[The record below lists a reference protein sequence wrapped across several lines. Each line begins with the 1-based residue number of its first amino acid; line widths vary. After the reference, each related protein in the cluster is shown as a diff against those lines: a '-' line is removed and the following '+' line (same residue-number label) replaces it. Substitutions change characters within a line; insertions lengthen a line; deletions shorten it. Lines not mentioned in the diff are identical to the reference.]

1 MTKIIQCSSAGFN
14 FIPRCKY
21 DNSFLKYQLF
31 AQIHTIYF
39 INSHKNSNFEAERRD
54 MISRIVNK
62 LLKTEKRITIPALGS
77 FMKRN
82 DGVIVFTDMLKDD
95 DGVLARHVAAQMFV
109 STKEAQEDISKF
121 TEQVNRNLRER
132 GVAELSDL
140 GLLTR
145 NAQGKIV
152 FISKDAAD
160 ASTPQ
165 SSIEPAPNQMPK
177 TVIQTE
183 TTPNAETNSPSK
195 PTRDTTTPTPQK
207 ATTKDNSA
215 SSKPITRTPKRA
227 PAPAKPTRDWVLISA
242 IIAACIALACM
253 AFGIF
258 EGNVTSLI
266 LE

>member
-1 MTKIIQCSSAGFN
+1 
-14 FIPRCKY
+14 
-21 DNSFLKYQLF
+21 
-31 AQIHTIYF
+31 
-39 INSHKNSNFEAERRD
+39 

-145 NAQGKIV
+145 NAQGKLT

-165 SSIEPAPNQMPK
+165 SSIEPAPSQMPK

-195 PTRDTTTPTPQK
+195 PTRDTTTLTPQK
-207 ATTKDNSA
+207 ATKDNSA

-227 PAPAKPTRDWVLISA
+227 PAPTKPKRDWVLISA

>member
-1 MTKIIQCSSAGFN
+1 
-14 FIPRCKY
+14 
-21 DNSFLKYQLF
+21 
-31 AQIHTIYF
+31 
-39 INSHKNSNFEAERRD
+39 

-145 NAQGKIV
+145 NAQGKLT

-165 SSIEPAPNQMPK
+165 SSIEPEPSQAPK
-177 TVIQTE
+177 EFIQTTTAPSTE
-183 TTPNAETNSPSK
+183 TTSPSK

-207 ATTKDNSA
+207 ATKDNSA

-227 PAPAKPTRDWVLISA
+227 PASTKPKRDWVLISA
-242 IIAACIALACM
+242 IIAACIALVCM